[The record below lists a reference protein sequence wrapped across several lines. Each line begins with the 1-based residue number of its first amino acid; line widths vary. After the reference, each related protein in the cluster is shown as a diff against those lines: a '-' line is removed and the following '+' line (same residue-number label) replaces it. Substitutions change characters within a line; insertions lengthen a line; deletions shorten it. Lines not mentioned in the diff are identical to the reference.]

1 MGLKFLNTSLNSIA
15 KNRNLRFDYRILEF
29 AENKVLIETTPFRKF
44 ITKLN
49 NGKDV
54 GKENYVSYNKSDIR
68 VDSGTVEVEV
78 SNDIPSAAPIIN
90 GRLYKIGQ
98 IGTFVKMPVGN
109 ITIYGVV
116 SSVSNTPTKADE
128 TVMRY
133 NFGSRFLLVQLI
145 GEKIGDDAFEKGIG
159 TYPTINDEV
168 HLVIEKDLFDIYGN
182 RDECSIEIGKHSSS
196 ENLSVYTDV
205 HKLILRHCA
214 ILGSTGSGKSNT
226 TVSIL
231 KAIITEYIGSR
242 IILVD
247 PHGEYASAFPDAKI
261 FKIGDAINPLFIPFW
276 LMNFDELAYFLVGAK
291 PTDDQKVE
299 YRKFRELVGD
309 FKKANHILAAG
320 TIDKNY
326 ITADSPIPFSA
337 RKLWW
342 EMNWWLNASFN
353 TTKKDEQTKETA
365 ITEDNGDFEN
375 LVGAKFTSHL
385 TTTFANPPHVS
396 QHKEYFAYEKK
407 MLSRL
412 KDSRFDFL
420 FNPGDFK
427 GTKETKDLNDLLNE
441 WIGSSS
447 KLAILDLSGVPFE
460 VLDITV
466 GLITRF
472 VYDSMFWGRNET
484 YTGKQR
490 PLLLAYEEA
499 HSYLNKNDSSSYSK
513 QAVEQV
519 FKEGRKFGLGALV
532 ISQRPSEISE
542 TILAQVGT
550 YIALRLTNSGDQ
562 AIVKSSAP
570 DNLNSLIDLLPALR
584 TGEAI
589 IVGEAIKIP
598 SRVRIKLES
607 PRPTSEDPKLV
618 QAWKKAHPEDKE
630 NYKTVV
636 TRIRQQKF

>member
-1 MGLKFLNTSLNSIA
+1 M
-15 KNRNLRFDYRILEF
+15 
-29 AENKVLIETTPFRKF
+29 TTE
-44 ITKLN
+44 ITYL
-49 NGKDV
+49 GKI
-54 GKENYVSYNKSDIR
+54 IR

-98 IGTFVKMPVGN
+98 IGTFIKIPVGN
-109 ITIYGVV
+109 ITIYGIV
-116 SSVSNTPTKADE
+116 SSVSNTPSKAE
-128 TVMRY
+128 ESLIKY
-133 NFGSRFLLVQLI
+133 NFGSRFLSVQLV
-145 GEKIGDDAFEKGIG
+145 GEKIGDDDFEKGIG

-168 HLVIEKDLFDIYGN
+168 HLVIEKDLFDIYGK
-182 RDECSIEIGKHSSS
+182 RDEGAIEIGKHSSS
-196 ENLSVYTDV
+196 ENLCVYASL
-205 HKLILRHCA
+205 HKLVLRHCA

-231 KAIITEYIGSR
+231 KAILNDYVGSR
-242 IILVD
+242 VILVD
-247 PHGEYASAFPDAKI
+247 PHGEYASAFPDAKV
-261 FKIGDAINPLFIPFW
+261 FKINDASNPLFIPFW
-276 LMNFDELAYFLVGAK
+276 LMNFDELAYFLVGAN
-291 PTDDQKVE
+291 PNDDQRTE
-299 YRKFRELVGD
+299 YRRFREFITE
-309 FKKANHILAAG
+309 FKKKNHSLIAG
-320 TIDKNY
+320 IVNKDF
-326 ITADSPIPFSA
+326 ITADSPIPFNI
-337 RKLWW
+337 RELWW
-342 EMNWWLNASFN
+342 EMNWWLNATFPTAN
-353 TTKKDEQTKETA
+353 RDDQTKANANQTAAGNFETL
-365 ITEDNGDFEN
+365 T
-375 LVGAKFTSHL
+375 GASFTPYA
-385 TTTFANPPHVS
+385 TNNQAPHKS
-396 QHKEYFAYEKK
+396 KHQEFFSYEKK
-407 MLSRL
+407 ILSRI

-420 FNPGDFK
+420 FNPGTFK
-427 GTKETKDLNDLLNE
+427 GLAGTKDLNNLLNE

-484 YTGKQR
+484 YTGKRR

-499 HSYLNKNDSSSYSK
+499 HTYLNKNESSIYSK

-550 YIALRLTNSGDQ
+550 YIALRLTNSSDQ
-562 AIVKSSAP
+562 SIVKSSAP
-570 DNLNSLIDLLPALR
+570 DNLSSLLDLLPALR

-598 SRVRIKLES
+598 SRVRIKLNN

-618 QAWKKAHPEDKE
+618 EAWKQAHPENAE
-630 NYKTVV
+630 NYKIVV